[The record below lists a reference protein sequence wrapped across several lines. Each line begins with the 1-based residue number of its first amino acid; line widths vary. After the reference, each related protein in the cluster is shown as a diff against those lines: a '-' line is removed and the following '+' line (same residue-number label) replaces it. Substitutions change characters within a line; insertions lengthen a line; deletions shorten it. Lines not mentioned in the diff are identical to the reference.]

1 MSPCQPSYTARCDA
15 GWSSQVARRAHN
27 PEVAGSNPA
36 PATAEGPG
44 NGAFRFDRGLNAL
57 ETFAQTFA
65 LVDRGGCVDVLKI
78 RTRRGMVSLN
88 DHEAAEL
95 RERLRGVPAAQSAEE
110 TIAVSVNASSSVT
123 FTPMEKAAVVEV
135 LDTWLEQLGPAG
147 IGNGPA
153 ELREVLEGELE
164 GK

>member
-1 MSPCQPSYTARCDA
+1 
-15 GWSSQVARRAHN
+15 
-27 PEVAGSNPA
+27 
-36 PATAEGPG
+36 
-44 NGAFRFDRGLNAL
+44 
-57 ETFAQTFA
+57 
-65 LVDRGGCVDVLKI
+65 
-78 RTRRGMVSLN
+78 MVSLN

-123 FTPMEKAAVVEV
+123 FTPTEKAAVVEV
-135 LDTWLEQLGPAG
+135 LATWLEQLGAAG

-164 GK
+164 GKQ

>member
-1 MSPCQPSYTARCDA
+1 M
-15 GWSSQVARRAHN
+15 
-27 PEVAGSNPA
+27 
-36 PATAEGPG
+36 
-44 NGAFRFDRGLNAL
+44 
-57 ETFAQTFA
+57 
-65 LVDRGGCVDVLKI
+65 LKI

-123 FTPMEKAAVVEV
+123 FTPAEKAAVVEV

-153 ELREVLEGELE
+153 ELREVLGGELE
-164 GK
+164 S

>member
-1 MSPCQPSYTARCDA
+1 
-15 GWSSQVARRAHN
+15 
-27 PEVAGSNPA
+27 
-36 PATAEGPG
+36 
-44 NGAFRFDRGLNAL
+44 
-57 ETFAQTFA
+57 
-65 LVDRGGCVDVLKI
+65 
-78 RTRRGMVSLN
+78 MVSLN

-95 RERLRGVPAAQSAEE
+95 RERLRAVPAAAEE

-164 GK
+164 GKQ